1 MVRDP
6 ASQLFA
12 NLFLGHRGPV
22 LHCLSVNHMD
32 RISHAAEGID
42 TRGDIVGNDPVAAF
56 PRSFCPSF
64 FNHGPGLGGEA
75 GRPRRGGCHPLG

>member
-1 MVRDP
+1 
-6 ASQLFA
+6 
-12 NLFLGHRGPV
+12 
-22 LHCLSVNHMD
+22 MD

-56 PRSFCPSF
+56 PRSFCLSF

-75 GRPRRGGCHPLG
+75 DDQGGAAVTHLAETC